1 MFLVGAA
8 LVSAIVPVPQA
19 AVERGYSLFLYPR
32 IQFVMTTASNLVPFA
47 WLDVLLIAGLAA
59 WIGLFVRDLRAQ
71 TGLAATGRALL
82 RGVVWLSAVYLAFL
96 SLWGLNYRRV
106 PLAEKLVTE
115 RNDLQS
121 AARRVARLTVIRVN
135 ALHSASAAN
144 RSQTLDPELSEGIAA
159 AVADLHLHPPVVG
172 RPKRTVLNFY
182 FKRAGVDGMT
192 DPFFLE
198 TLVADDV
205 LPFERPFVVAHE
217 WSHLAGIADE
227 GDANFVGWQ
236 ACLRGSPADQYSG
249 WLFLFGELMRA
260 VGRSDREAL
269 QAALD
274 PGPRSDLRAIRD
286 RLARQVNPRVS
297 VAGWRVYDSYLKAN
311 RVEAGSASYFGV
323 VQLVLTTEFQGDW
336 HPVLKP

>member
-1 MFLVGAA
+1 MGAA

-96 SLWGLNYRRV
+96 NLWGLNYRRV

-182 FKRAGVDGMT
+182 FRRAGVDGMT

-198 TLVADDV
+198 TL
-205 LPFERPFVVAHE
+205 
-217 WSHLAGIADE
+217 
-227 GDANFVGWQ
+227 
-236 ACLRGSPADQYSG
+236 SPTTCCPS
-249 WLFLFGELMRA
+249 
-260 VGRSDREAL
+260 SDRLSSRTSGVIWRAL
-269 QAALD
+269 LMKAT
-274 PGPRSDLRAIRD
+274 RTSW
-286 RLARQVNPRVS
+286 
-297 VAGWRVYDSYLKAN
+297 AGWRACGDPQPTSTAD
-311 RVEAGSASYFGV
+311 GCSSSAS
-323 VQLVLTTEFQGDW
+323 
-336 HPVLKP
+336 